1 MFNYD
6 TTALK
11 KLSKFNYILAP
22 PTYLKT
28 LIRYKCSL
36 VKQILFIIEVGN
48 GSTFVLVVDF

>member
-11 KLSKFNYILAP
+11 NLSKFNYILAP